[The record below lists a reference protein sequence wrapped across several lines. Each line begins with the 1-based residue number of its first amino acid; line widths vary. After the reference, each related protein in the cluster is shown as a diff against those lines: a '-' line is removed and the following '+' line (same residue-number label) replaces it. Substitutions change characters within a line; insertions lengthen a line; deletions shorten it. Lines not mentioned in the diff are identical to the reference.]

1 MIEIGTLI
9 NSLCHIGFLVYIL
22 SSIAEIKQILRSMQ
36 SKLDRITEEIRK

>member
-9 NSLCHIGFLVYIL
+9 NSLCHIGFIVYVL

-36 SKLDRITEEIRK
+36 KER